1 MKFHK
6 GLYFLKNKRYQ
17 IAPMKGK
24 ILPIFH
30 REIGMTAGQMPI
42 EMQIVCAPAKKH
54 LACNK
59 INFLTTN

>member
-1 MKFHK
+1 
-6 GLYFLKNKRYQ
+6 
-17 IAPMKGK
+17 MKGK

-54 LACNK
+54 LTCNK
-59 INFLTTN
+59 INFLSTN